1 MKKIFLAL
9 GIIAALF
16 AVALAGVGLYIA
28 KKFPPEKVKAL
39 VEAKATEAL
48 GRKLTIGEAKGSF
61 AFGFLPNGIA
71 LENLVIAEREGWG
84 SEPFLKIEKL
94 EIGYQLLPLL
104 LFQLELEARIIN
116 PEIRLL
122 TRKGRITRNGKKILV
137 AVPSYSDIIKSLE
150 DFSARDTDAA
160 SPADS
165 ASSSASAPGTEGGA
179 INLPLADVVFTALE
193 IRNAS
198 ILMRDQTVKPF
209 SDLLIPDLDLQ
220 ITDLSVKGKRPTRIV
235 LSCPIEMHDLVVPVE
250 LEGHAVVSLP
260 KNVVRDIVLKGS
272 VMGLDVSVTGSLSE
286 LTGNMKL
293 AFEAALRGDIED
305 VVELMSDMPVEL
317 TGPMTSGHRVSGTL
331 DNLKIRGDV
340 DLSAVH
346 LESPGTLAKKA
357 GVPLTAKYTFD
368 MLSDKWKF
376 TFGGTFSKA
385 VVTGAGRV
393 TELERLYPLMAVA
406 LKTNKISLADMMALS
421 PLAEGVAAGG
431 SFSMGSSKNPFRLT
445 MNMGRMETLKFRG
458 SLGTQ
463 KISIGTPEFPK
474 TLSMFSGNLAL
485 TEKTADG
492 EFSFNLTQRPGKWT
506 IHAKS
511 SHWLEENMNKLAL
524 DINHKL
530 VADTFDVE
538 AFQSLFPPIV
548 HLKDAAM
555 MMWAAF
561 RAQPVAGELGAQA
574 GVPGGTGTRMADTL
588 PPPRIVLPP
597 SWKVRAE
604 NRLGQFKFRE
614 LAASNVTFNMSVA
627 RSKITIPTSGMN
639 IAGGKVTA
647 TGSMDLNKASWDKV
661 KTKAAFDL
669 KGVIFEKFITDA
681 LKAARADKS
690 DLWGQVL
697 KGKADGHI
705 NVNFSGLDPDR
716 VASSMTGNIGLS
728 FARGS
733 FILPKEVLDAAKKI
747 KIGRLPTGALENL
760 KFEGVIGNEKVTVK
774 TLSSTGRDSKI
785 IRGTGAIGFDTQYKN
800 HLTLVWG
807 IGPKNI
813 NTANLPPALQ
823 KIYQYGKNKDG
834 TIPLDIKLTGSMS
847 SPTVKDLANP
857 MNLTR
862 TAQKNA
868 KKGLADAASAE
879 AQRLLKEKLGN
890 KLGDKVGGQ
899 VGEKVGSVIQGLFKS
914 KSGNEDKDG
923 DQDNQEPKKKEKL
936 GDKLKKL
943 GGLFK

>member
-1 MKKIFLAL
+1 MKKLFLAL
-9 GIIAALF
+9 GILAALF

-39 VEAKATEAL
+39 VEAKASEAL
-48 GRKLTIGEAKGSF
+48 GRKMVIGEAKGSF

-137 AVPSYSDIIKSLE
+137 AVSSTTDMIKSLE
-150 DFSARDTDAA
+150 NFFVQDTDAA
-160 SPADS
+160 SPAAS
-165 ASSSASAPGTEGGA
+165 ASGSKGEA
-179 INLPLADVVFTALE
+179 IDLPLADVILTALE

-198 ILMRDQTVKPF
+198 ILMRDMTVKPF
-209 SDLLIPDLDLQ
+209 SDLWMPDLDLE
-220 ITDLSVKGKRPTRIV
+220 ITDLSVKGKRPTRIY
-235 LSCPIEMHDLVVPVE
+235 LSCPIEMADMVIPVE

-272 VMGLDVSVTGSLSE
+272 VMGLDVSATGSLSD

-293 AFEAALRGDIED
+293 ALEAALRGDIKD
-305 VVELMSDMPVEL
+305 VVKFMPDMPVEL
-317 TGPMTSGHRVSGTL
+317 KGPMTSGHRVSGTL

-357 GVPLTAKYTFD
+357 GVPLTGKYTFD

-393 TELERLYPLMAVA
+393 TELERLYPLMVVA
-406 LKTNKISLADMMALS
+406 MKTNKISLVDMMALS
-421 PLAEGVAAGG
+421 PMAEGVAAGG
-431 SFSMGSSKNPFRLT
+431 SFSLGSSKNPFRLT

-474 TLSMFSGNLAL
+474 TLSHLSGNLAF

-511 SHWLEENMNKLAL
+511 SHWLEENLNKLAL

-538 AFQSLFPPIV
+538 AFQSLFPPII

-561 RAQPVAGELGAQA
+561 RAQSVEGEGEVGAQA
-574 GVPGGTGTRMADTL
+574 GVSGGTGTRMADTL
-588 PPPRIVLPP
+588 PPPRTVLPP

-614 LAASNVTFNMSVA
+614 LAATNVTFNMTVA
-627 RSKITIPTSGMN
+627 RSKISIPISGMN

-661 KTKAAFDL
+661 KTKASFDL

-697 KGKADGHI
+697 KGKANGHI
-705 NVNFSGLDPDR
+705 NVSFSGIDPDR
-716 VASSMTGNIGLS
+716 VASSMTGNIGLL

-733 FILPKEVLDAAKKI
+733 FVLPKEALDAAKKI
-747 KIGRLPTGALENL
+747 KINKLPTGALENL

-774 TLSSTGRDSKI
+774 TLSSSGQDSKI
-785 IRGTGAIGFDTQYKN
+785 ISGHGAIGFDTQYKN

-813 NTANLPPALQ
+813 NAANLPPALQ

-834 TIPLDIKLTGSMS
+834 TIPLDIKLTGSMA
-847 SPTVKDLANP
+847 SPLAKDLANP

-868 KKGLADAASAE
+868 KKGAADAAAAE

-899 VGEKVGSVIQGLFKS
+899 VGEKVGAVIQGLFKS

-923 DQDNQEPKKKEKL
+923 DKDDEEPKKKEKL